1 LRKYSFRKPK
11 KEANAREQVGPIFVS
26 DSEEENMRDDL
37 QQHQKCHHNKKSLPR
52 AHSRI
57 SPHSN

>member
-26 DSEEENMRDDL
+26 NSEEENMRDDL
-37 QQHQKCHHNKKSLPR
+37 QQHKKCHHNKKSLPR
-52 AHSRI
+52 STF
-57 SPHSN
+57 